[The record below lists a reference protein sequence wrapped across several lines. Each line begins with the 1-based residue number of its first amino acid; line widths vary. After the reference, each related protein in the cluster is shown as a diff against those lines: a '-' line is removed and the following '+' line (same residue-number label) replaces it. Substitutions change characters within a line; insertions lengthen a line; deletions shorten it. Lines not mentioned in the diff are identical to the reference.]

1 VTGARQERAG
11 SFGGTAHDYERGRAV
26 YPDEAVGWLVDGSS
40 RVVDLG
46 AGTGKLT
53 GTVALHATEVLA
65 LEPQHQMLLHL
76 RQAAPLALAACSL
89 AETLP
94 VRSGW
99 ADAVVVAQAF
109 HWFDQRRAVPEIRR
123 VLSSGG
129 RLGLIWNV
137 RDETTDWVAALAR
150 IAGPENS
157 SETRA
162 GLDRLPG
169 FEVFE
174 HQTWRTSQTMDR
186 ATLIAHIKSRSNVAT
201 LAGPAQQQVLDDVA
215 RLCDAHPVL
224 RGQETFELPYE
235 THAYRARA
243 AAD

>member
-1 VTGARQERAG
+1 VNEARRVRAG
-11 SFGGTAHDYERGRAV
+11 SFGDTAHDYERGRAM
-26 YPDEAVGWLVDGSS
+26 YPDEAVEWLVDGSS

-53 GTVALHATEVLA
+53 GTLALHASEVLA
-65 LEPQHQMLLHL
+65 LEPQRQMLLHL
-76 RQAAPLALAACSL
+76 RRAAPSAFAACSV
-89 AETLP
+89 AEMLP

-123 VLSSGG
+123 ILSPGG

-137 RDETTDWVAALAR
+137 RDESTDWVAELAR

-169 FEVFE
+169 FEVFD
-174 HQTWRTSQTMDR
+174 HRTWRTSQTMNR
-186 ATLIAHIKSRSNVAT
+186 ATLLAHIKSRSNVSAMSERDREQA
-201 LAGPAQQQVLDDVA
+201 LEQVGE
-215 RLCDAHPVL
+215 LCDTHPAL
-224 RGQETFELPYE
+224 RGPGTFELPYQ
-235 THAYRARA
+235 THAYRTRRSG
-243 AAD
+243 